1 MSQREKRL
9 IKTVWCAIFYVSD
22 IRKEM
27 KFYQEILGL
36 EKKYKP
42 CDEKQ
47 ATFPDPKRNIPQTVQ
62 IRLENTFTVLA
73 K

>member
-1 MSQREKRL
+1 
-9 IKTVWCAIFYVSD
+9 
-22 IRKEM
+22 M